1 VRRED
6 EREHPSEARA
16 VRDAVAARAHPSP
29 EPAFRARLRHA
40 FVTGRFAPRP
50 EREPRRPW
58 FARPASLM
66 PALAALALA
75 VVFTMNRGPA
85 WRLVSVHGDG
95 RVLVGQRPFTPEDR
109 DGLAAAVRAG
119 GELRTEGAVT
129 LDLAAPGQ
137 VAVALGPDS
146 RISISASPGRWW
158 GRAMFARLESGDA
171 YFSTGRAF
179 RGAHLDV
186 ATREV
191 AVRAVGTSFA
201 VLRHEGQGS
210 CVCVMEGHV
219 SVRHGHGAAETTVEV
234 PEGMRRVVD
243 PTLHGETLPILD
255 DSVHR
260 LHEQLSTAGGVL
272 GR

>member
-1 VRRED
+1 VRRDD
-6 EREHPSEARA
+6 ERDLTSEERA
-16 VRDAVAARAHPSP
+16 VRDAVAARAHPGP
-29 EPAFRARLRHA
+29 EPAFRSRLRHA
-40 FVTGRFAPRP
+40 FVTGRFESRP
-50 EREPRRPW
+50 ERAPRPW
-58 FARPASLM
+58 FARPASLV

-75 VVFTMNRGPA
+75 VVFTLNRGPA

-95 RVLVGQRPFTPEDR
+95 RVQVGGRAFSPQDR

-119 GELRTEGAVT
+119 GELRTDGAVT

-146 RISISASPGRWW
+146 RLSLSASPGRWW
-158 GRAMFARLESGDA
+158 GRAMYARLEWGDA

-186 ATREV
+186 GTAEV
-191 AVRAVGTSFA
+191 KVRAVGTSFA
-201 VLRHEGQGS
+201 VLRHEGEGS

-219 SVRHGHGAAETTVEV
+219 SVRHGRAGAETAVDV

-243 PTLHGETLPILD
+243 TALRGQTLPILD

-260 LHEQLSTAGGVL
+260 LHEQLATVGGVL